1 MILYFSSVR
10 AIEDED
16 PLLFDRINRRVAHIS
31 RLNANTTTIQSEPM
45 LVRIVKHSKVTM
57 CVFKDVPIQI
67 FNSNSKYC
75 FSAEI
80 ME

>member
-1 MILYFSSVR
+1 MLYFSSVR

-45 LVRIVKHSKVTM
+45 LVRYLKYSKATICM
-57 CVFKDVPIQI
+57 LK
-67 FNSNSKYC
+67 SG
-75 FSAEI
+75 
-80 ME
+80 

>member
-1 MILYFSSVR
+1 MMLYFSSVR

-45 LVRIVKHSKVTM
+45 LVRN
-57 CVFKDVPIQI
+57 FKI
-67 FNSNSKYC
+67 FKSYNLLNQNKDRPV
-75 FSAEI
+75 
-80 ME
+80 

>member
-45 LVRIVKHSKVTM
+45 LVRYLKYSKVTICM
-57 CVFKDVPIQI
+57 KRIDLFKT
-67 FNSNSKYC
+67 
-75 FSAEI
+75 
-80 ME
+80 

>member
-45 LVRIVKHSKVTM
+45 LVRYLKYSKVTICM
-57 CVFKDVPIQI
+57 LINHQKRIDLFKT
-67 FNSNSKYC
+67 
-75 FSAEI
+75 
-80 ME
+80 

>member
-45 LVRIVKHSKVTM
+45 LVRYLKI
-57 CVFKDVPIQI
+57 FKSYNLHQNKDRPV
-67 FNSNSKYC
+67 
-75 FSAEI
+75 
-80 ME
+80 

>member
-45 LVRIVKHSKVTM
+45 LVRYLKYSKVTICM
-57 CVFKDVPIQI
+57 LK
-67 FNSNSKYC
+67 KG
-75 FSAEI
+75 
-80 ME
+80 